1 MIESTSLGYPRIGPG
16 REWKRALESYW
27 AGELDEPA
35 LRSAAARLEGGAL
48 RAQAEAGLDI
58 VPAGDFSLYDHVL
71 DAAALIGVVPAGF
84 PRAGDGP
91 VDLATYFGMARGTP
105 DAPALEMTKWFDTN
119 YHYLVP
125 EFGAGQG
132 FRVAWDRPF
141 EALAAA
147 RSAGV
152 RSRIVLLGPVS
163 LLLLGKVR
171 SGGVDPWRDLLPRV
185 VEVYGE
191 VLRRLAERG
200 ARWVQLDEPCL
211 AQDRTEADLAALEGA
226 YRALARAKG
235 DLRLLLATYFGDV
248 RPSYATL
255 ARLPVDGLALD
266 FVAGEAGNLDALLRH
281 GWPADKTLVAGVVD
295 GRNVWAAD
303 LRGRLDLLARL
314 AGIVGPDR
322 LQVSPSCSL
331 LHVPLDL
338 DAEGSLD
345 PEVRPWVAFARQ
357 KLREVVT
364 LAAGMNRGTQAV
376 AAELAANTEALE
388 RRRRCPRLRQ
398 AAVDARLAA
407 LRPEDFAR
415 RSGYARRRAVQ
426 DERFHLPLLPTTT
439 IGSFPQT
446 AEVRRLRARRRRGD
460 LSAADYRA
468 ALDAEIRRTI
478 AVQEELGLDVLV
490 HGECERSDMVE
501 YFAERLDG
509 FLITSA
515 GWVQSYGS
523 RCVKPPL
530 LFGSVRRRRP
540 MTVRWTTYAQSCT
553 PRPVKG
559 MLTGPVTILEWS
571 FVREDQPR
579 SRTCREVAL
588 AIRDEVADLEAAGVG
603 MVQVDEPAL
612 REGLPLRREGWAP
625 YLAWATAAFRLA
637 TAGAHES
644 TQIHTHMCY
653 AEFGEII
660 EAISALDADVL
671 SVESARSGAEILAA
685 FRAHGYDK
693 AIGPGVYDIH
703 SPRVPPVQEM
713 ARLLRATL
721 AVLPAAQVWVNPDC
735 GLKTRAWPETVAALR
750 HMVEA
755 AARVR
760 GEVAGGGR

>member
-1 MIESTSLGYPRIGPG
+1 
-16 REWKRALESYW
+16 
-27 AGELDEPA
+27 
-35 LRSAAARLEGGAL
+35 
-48 RAQAEAGLDI
+48 
-58 VPAGDFSLYDHVL
+58 
-71 DAAALIGVVPAGF
+71 
-84 PRAGDGP
+84 
-91 VDLATYFGMARGTP
+91 
-105 DAPALEMTKWFDTN
+105 
-119 YHYLVP
+119 
-125 EFGAGQG
+125 
-132 FRVAWDRPF
+132 
-141 EALAAA
+141 
-147 RSAGV
+147 
-152 RSRIVLLGPVS
+152 
-163 LLLLGKVR
+163 
-171 SGGVDPWRDLLPRV
+171 
-185 VEVYGE
+185 
-191 VLRRLAERG
+191 
-200 ARWVQLDEPCL
+200 
-211 AQDRTEADLAALEGA
+211 
-226 YRALARAKG
+226 
-235 DLRLLLATYFGDV
+235 
-248 RPSYATL
+248 
-255 ARLPVDGLALD
+255 
-266 FVAGEAGNLDALLRH
+266 
-281 GWPADKTLVAGVVD
+281 
-295 GRNVWAAD
+295 
-303 LRGRLDLLARL
+303 
-314 AGIVGPDR
+314 
-322 LQVSPSCSL
+322 
-331 LHVPLDL
+331 
-338 DAEGSLD
+338 
-345 PEVRPWVAFARQ
+345 
-357 KLREVVT
+357 
-364 LAAGMNRGTQAV
+364 
-376 AAELAANTEALE
+376 
-388 RRRRCPRLRQ
+388 
-398 AAVDARLAA
+398 
-407 LRPEDFAR
+407 
-415 RSGYARRRAVQ
+415 
-426 DERFHLPLLPTTT
+426 
-439 IGSFPQT
+439 
-446 AEVRRLRARRRRGD
+446 
-460 LSAADYRA
+460 
-468 ALDAEIRRTI
+468 
-478 AVQEELGLDVLV
+478 
-490 HGECERSDMVE
+490 
-501 YFAERLDG
+501 LDG